1 MTPRLMTTVTIS
13 LLACLPVALAHG
25 PTHHH
30 YETARTPAVAGW
42 WKGNTH
48 THTWWSDGDSPPES
62 VGTTSDR

>member
-25 PTHHH
+25 PTPHHD
-30 YETARTPAVAGW
+30 ETARTPAVAGW

-48 THTWWSDGDSPPES
+48 THTWCSDGDSPPES